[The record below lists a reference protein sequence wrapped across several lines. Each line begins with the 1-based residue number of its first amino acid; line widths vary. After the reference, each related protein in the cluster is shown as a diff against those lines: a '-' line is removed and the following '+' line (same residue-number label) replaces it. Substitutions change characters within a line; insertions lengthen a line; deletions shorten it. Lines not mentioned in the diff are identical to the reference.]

1 MKYAIF
7 DTCDLSSPFVF
18 QDQDKGTQEP
28 AIFESQLKADQ
39 MAHMMNSVI
48 KDRSFV
54 VKVW

>member
-7 DTCDLSSPFVF
+7 DTCDLHRPFVF

-28 AIFESQLKADQ
+28 AIFESQSKADQ
-39 MAHMMNSVI
+39 MAHIMNSVI
-48 KDRSFV
+48 KDRSYV